1 MKALFAGLSLVLIL
15 LLFASCNNHSKNADT
30 IFREVENIVEQ
41 YPDSA
46 LHLLDSIQNP
56 YELNEG
62 QFAQFIL
69 QSIQAKH
76 KAEKD
81 ISADT
86 LIFRARDYYQK
97 GNDWENLGLSLF
109 YCGQV
114 LHSQGKLEEATEMY
128 LEARTLADK
137 EENVQLSVLA
147 NFYLG
152 MLNYEL
158 FLGKEARFYL
168 KQANSKISTIKGK
181 YKEEIIIKNYIA
193 STFFLEEAFDSVLCY
208 YGKGLEIAKQHNDLD
223 EQIRLNQMMGV
234 VLLEKGDARL
244 SKEAIKHALSL
255 SSQTHYKDRLPEIY
269 LSLATVYQEE
279 NQIDSALCCTNL
291 ALKLSEDIGLKAN
304 VYGAMSELEESRG
317 NYQKSLEHLR
327 VYADF
332 ADSIY
337 SSKQDHNIVEI
348 QKKYNFELIQNA
360 NRRLTIEKL
369 WITIALI
376 VSALVIIIILFSIHK
391 RRTIE
396 KEALF
401 LAKQQI
407 YQLKEIVTKR
417 DQKEDE
423 NNEINQKLRIALV
436 EQLDIIKKVSLL
448 EGFLSD
454 GDDTKLS
461 GKVVLQKVN
470 KIIYKSTEELDWS
483 AFFQSVNALYD
494 DFLIRLAQAYPSLT
508 EDEILICCLL
518 KIGLSNEEIRL
529 LLKSTPNIVQKK
541 KSSIR
546 EKTGMKKQ
554 EHFVKQLDDLV
565 KRE

>member
-15 LLFASCNNHSKNADT
+15 LLFASCNNHSENADT

-56 YELNEG
+56 YQLIES
-62 QFAQFIL
+62 QFAQFVL
-69 QSIQAKH
+69 RSVQAKH

-114 LHSQGKLEEATEMY
+114 LQAQGKLEEATEMY

-137 EENVQLSVLA
+137 EKNAQLSALT

-152 MLNYEL
+152 MLNYEQHL
-158 FLGKEARFYL
+158 CEEARLHFKLADWESGTAKVRYQNEIAI
-168 KQANSKISTIKGK
+168 KTYIANS
-181 YKEEIIIKNYIA
+181 
-193 STFFLEEAFDSVLCY
+193 FLLEYALDSALFY
-208 YGKGLEIAKQHNDLD
+208 YREGLEIAKQHNDLD
-223 EQIRLNQMMGV
+223 EQIVLNQIMSV
-234 VLLEKGDARL
+234 ALLDNGNISL
-244 SKEAIKHALSL
+244 SKEVIKHALLL
-255 SSQTHYKDRLPEIY
+255 SSQTNHKDRLPEIY
-269 LSLATVYQEE
+269 LSLSNVYQAG
-279 NQIDSALCCTNL
+279 NQIDSALHYTNL
-291 ALKLSEDIGLKAN
+291 ALKLSEDNNLKSIA
-304 VYGAMSELEESRG
+304 YEKLSELEESKG
-317 NYQKSLEHLR
+317 NLPKSLDYLR
-327 VYADF
+327 LFADF
-332 ADSIY
+332 ADSVY
-337 SSKQDHNIVEI
+337 SHKQDNNIIEVG
-348 QKKYNFELIQNA
+348 KKYNFEMIQNA
-360 NRRLTIEKL
+360 NRKLIIERL

-376 VSALVIIIILFSIHK
+376 ISGLVFAIVLFFAYKK
-391 RRTIE
+391 RVKNNE
-396 KEALF
+396 SLF

-407 YQLKEIVTKR
+407 YQLKEIVTKH
-417 DQKEDE
+417 DKQEDE
-423 NNEINQKLRIALV
+423 NNEINKKLRIALV

-454 GDDTKLS
+454 GDGAKLS

-565 KRE
+565 KSE